1 MELKFGEL
9 KKMRNKIKNFL
20 LWTQKWTKTDM
31 LYLAKGGFWLGGGQI
46 LNTIISFLG
55 TIAFAN
61 LLPEDI
67 YGTYKYIIS
76 IIALL
81 SIPTLSGIN
90 SVLVRAIARDARGDF
105 FPAIKTKIKWGL
117 LGSLASIALS
127 FYYLAHDDLTLSSI
141 FILAAPFIPLME
153 TFNIYSSYLNGLKKF
168 KDYSVFSQLSQ
179 MISVSTAVISIYFT
193 KNIFLIFF
201 VYFTSNTLIRL
212 IFVLITVKKYPVN
225 KKRDIDTISFGK
237 NLSFINI
244 IGTIAANIDKILIF
258 TSLGAPEVAIYSL
271 AIRPVDA
278 IKNVFK
284 NISILALPKL
294 SQRSWEEIKKSAP
307 EKMNKFLIILA
318 PIALLWVIFAPFV
331 FKIVFPKYLSAVLY
345 SQVYAITLLLFPR
358 IILAQSLIAQ
368 AAKKQIYTLN
378 IITPLSKIILLALL
392 LPFFKIWGAI
402 FALLGSY
409 TVNYI
414 YLKII
419 MAKKQKILS

>member
-1 MELKFGEL
+1 
-9 KKMRNKIKNFL
+9 
-20 LWTQKWTKTDM
+20 
-31 LYLAKGGFWLGGGQI
+31 
-46 LNTIISFLG
+46 
-55 TIAFAN
+55 
-61 LLPEDI
+61 
-67 YGTYKYIIS
+67 
-76 IIALL
+76 
-81 SIPTLSGIN
+81 
-90 SVLVRAIARDARGDF
+90 
-105 FPAIKTKIKWGL
+105 
-117 LGSLASIALS
+117 
-127 FYYLAHDDLTLSSI
+127 
-141 FILAAPFIPLME
+141 ME

-307 EKMNKFLIILA
+307 EK
-318 PIALLWVIFAPFV
+318 
-331 FKIVFPKYLSAVLY
+331 
-345 SQVYAITLLLFPR
+345 
-358 IILAQSLIAQ
+358 
-368 AAKKQIYTLN
+368 
-378 IITPLSKIILLALL
+378 
-392 LPFFKIWGAI
+392 
-402 FALLGSY
+402 
-409 TVNYI
+409 
-414 YLKII
+414 
-419 MAKKQKILS
+419 